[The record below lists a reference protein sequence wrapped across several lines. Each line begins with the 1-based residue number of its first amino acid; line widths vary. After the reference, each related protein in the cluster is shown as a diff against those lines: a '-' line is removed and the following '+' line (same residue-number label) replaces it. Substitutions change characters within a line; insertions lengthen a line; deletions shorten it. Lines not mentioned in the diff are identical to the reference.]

1 MSIWGAGSIFDLQSS
16 IFNPRLTVA
25 VSLMQFEHI
34 AIVGVGLIG
43 GSFGLAVRRAG
54 VCERIT
60 GWDRKEV
67 LDQALARG
75 VIDGVERA
83 FESGEPS
90 DADLVYLAA
99 PVGAI
104 LSFLRARASSL
115 KPGAIVTDAGS
126 TKRDICRVAREA
138 LPREVSFIGGH
149 PMAGSE
155 RTGVEFADADLFI
168 GAAYALI
175 AGDGAAA
182 EGVRTITETVKAI
195 GARPI
200 ALTAA
205 QHDRI
210 AARISHSPQLIS
222 TALALTVAGKDDTDA
237 LSLGGSGFAEM
248 TRLAESR
255 WSVWED
261 ICRSNA
267 DEITSALDEAI
278 AQIEALRMAISSGDF
293 SSVGDMFGA
302 AGEYARVLRESKRGG
317 AQNTE

>member
-1 MSIWGAGSIFDLQSS
+1 MHFK
-16 IFNPRLTVA
+16 
-25 VSLMQFEHI
+25 HI

-43 GSFGLAVRRAG
+43 GSFALAVRRAG
-54 VCERIT
+54 LCERIT
-60 GWDRKEV
+60 GWDRKDV

-75 VIDGVERA
+75 VIDGVENA
-83 FESGEPS
+83 FESGGVS

-99 PVGAI
+99 PVGVI
-104 LSFLRARASSL
+104 LSFLRTRANSL

-126 TKRDICRVAREA
+126 TKRDICRAAREA

-155 RTGVEFADADLFI
+155 RTGVEFADADLFRR
-168 GAAYALI
+168 AAYALVP
-175 AGDGAAA
+175 GDGANSDAVRAVA
-182 EGVRTITETVKAI
+182 EAVKSVGAI
-195 GARPI
+195 PI
-200 ALTAA
+200 ALTAE

-222 TALALTVAGKDDTDA
+222 TALALAVARTSDAQA
-237 LSLGGSGFAEM
+237 LSLVGSGVLEM

-261 ICRSNA
+261 ICRTNA

-278 AQIEALRMAISSGDF
+278 AEMEAVRVAISSGDF
-293 SSVGDMFGA
+293 SSVGDMFSA
-302 AGEYARVLRESKRGG
+302 AGEFTRRLRESRGRG
-317 AQNTE
+317 V

>member
-1 MSIWGAGSIFDLQSS
+1 VSICGTDPSRILNPQSS
-16 IFNPRLTVA
+16 IFNPRLPVA
-25 VSLMQFEHI
+25 VSLMLFKHI

-43 GSFGLAVRRAG
+43 GSFALAVRRAG

-67 LDQALARG
+67 LDRALAGG
-75 VIDGVERA
+75 VIDGVESA
-83 FESGEPS
+83 FESGEVS
-90 DADLVYLAA
+90 EADLVYLAA

-104 LSFLRARASSL
+104 LSFLRTRSNSL

-126 TKRDICRVAREA
+126 TKREICRVARES
-138 LPREVSFIGGH
+138 LPRAVSFVGGH

-155 RTGVEFADADLFI
+155 RTGVEFADANLFNE
-168 GAAYALI
+168 AAYALV
-175 AGDGAAA
+175 ARDGGPANAM
-182 EGVRTITETVKAI
+182 RLITETVRII

-200 ALTAA
+200 TLSAER
-205 QHDRI
+205 HDRI

-222 TALALTVAGKDDTDA
+222 TALALAVSRMDDSDA

-248 TRLAESR
+248 TRLAESG

-261 ICRSNA
+261 ICRTNS

-278 AQIEALRMAISSGDF
+278 AQIEAVRMAISSGDF
-293 SSVGDMFGA
+293 SGAGDMFRA
-302 AGEYARVLRESKRGG
+302 AGEVTRRLRESKRGG
-317 AQNTE
+317 V